1 MEKTLRKEVVGQ
13 DEAVTAVSN
22 AIRLNRSGLSNTDR
36 PIASFLFVGPS
47 GTGKTQLAKS
57 LAKFLFDSPDAMLR
71 IDASEYSE
79 KHTVAKLLGAPAG
92 YVGYNEGGLLTEF
105 VRRKPYSVVLVDEL
119 EKASREFVQVFLQV
133 LDDGRVTDAAG
144 RVVNFKNTGTS
155 SMLNHSL
162 DRT

>member
-1 MEKTLRKEVVGQ
+1 MSMTRTTE
-13 DEAVTAVSN
+13 
-22 AIRLNRSGLSNTDR
+22 
-36 PIASFLFVGPS
+36 
-47 GTGKTQLAKS
+47 LAKS

-71 IDASEYSE
+71 LDASEYSE

-144 RVVNFKNTGTS
+144 RVVNFKNTGSYSLCIQSSSIETIGSPYFLYSDHHDLESWIRLLERTS
-155 SMLNHSL
+155 RRWFTCSRL
-162 DRT
+162 D